1 MYEVIIKNE
10 PDIPETEKGDYCDGI
25 TITEITIKNPCHV
38 HERTSV
44 MLRYKSPEN

>member
-25 TITEITIKNPCHV
+25 TITIKNP
-38 HERTSV
+38 
-44 MLRYKSPEN
+44 